1 MNNILKV
8 SLIVLAG
15 LVIAGGLFFAGSM
28 FGNLMSRRMGVS
40 APGANSQL
48 PGNGPG
54 NPGGVQPNQNGNSG
68 IMPGQRG
75 GLRQGQQGGP
85 MQRGGGRMGG
95 RNGGPGMGGWMSP
108 GGMMQGQNI
117 TPLTADEAKKA
128 AQDYITSLK
137 IDGLEVGEVLTFN
150 TNAYVVVKETATGNG
165 AFELMVD
172 PFNKIA
178 HPLMGPASAW
188 NLKYGGVLQANRP
201 YRPMMMGQNAG
212 ATATPAATPA
222 ATAAPAA
229 TPADISADMPI
240 SADQAIKDAQT
251 YLDAHYAGTTAA
263 TTAFKFY
270 GYYTIDFLKDG
281 KVIGKLSV
289 NGYNG
294 QVVGRAWRGI
304 VTSNP

>member
-40 APGANSQL
+40 APRTNSQL
-48 PGNGPG
+48 PGNGSG
-54 NPGGVQPNQNGNSG
+54 NPGDVQPNRNGNNG
-68 IMPGQRG
+68 TMPGRG
-75 GLRQGQQGGP
+75 GMRQGQPDGP
-85 MQRGGGRMGG
+85 MQRGGGPGVGDRMGP
-95 RNGGPGMGGWMSP
+95 GGPGM

-137 IDGLEVGEVLTFN
+137 IDGLEIGEVLTFD

-172 PFNKIA
+172 PFNRVA

-188 NLKYGGVLQANRP
+188 NLKYGGVLQANMP
-201 YRPMMMGQNAG
+201 YRAMMQGRNAG
-212 ATATPAATPA
+212 ATATPA

-229 TPADISADMPI
+229 TPADVSAELPI
-240 SADQAIKDAQT
+240 SAEQAIKDAQT

-263 TTAFKFY
+263 TTALKFY
-270 GYYTIDFLKDG
+270 GYYSVDFLKDG

-294 QVVGRAWRGI
+294 QVVGHAWRGTI
-304 VTSNP
+304 NQ

>member
-1 MNNILKV
+1 MKNILKV

-28 FGNLMSRRMGVS
+28 FGNFVSRRMGVS
-40 APGANSQL
+40 APGTNSRL
-48 PGNGPG
+48 SGNGSG
-54 NPGGVQPNQNGNSG
+54 NPGDVQPRNGNNG
-68 IMPGQRG
+68 TMPMPGRG
-75 GLRQGQQGGP
+75 GMRQEQQGGP
-85 MQRGGGRMGG
+85 MQRGGGPGVGDRMGP
-95 RNGGPGMGGWMSP
+95 GGPGM

-137 IDGLEVGEVLTFN
+137 INGLEIGEVLTFD

-172 PFNKIA
+172 PFNKVA

-188 NLKYGGVLQANRP
+188 NLKYGGVLQANMP
-201 YRPMMMGQNAG
+201 YRPMMGQNAG
-212 ATATPAATPA
+212 ATATPAATV
-222 ATAAPAA
+222 APAA
-229 TPADISADMPI
+229 TPADVSADMPI
-240 SADQAIKDAQT
+240 SAEQAIKDAQT
-251 YLDAHYAGTTAA
+251 YLDAHYAGATAA
-263 TTAFKFY
+263 TTALKFY
-270 GYYTIDFLKDG
+270 GYYSIDFLKDG

-294 QVVGRAWRGI
+294 LVVGHAWRGT
-304 VTSNP
+304 VTSIP

>member
-28 FGNLMSRRMGVS
+28 FGNLMSRRMGVT
-40 APGANSQL
+40 APGTNSQL
-48 PGNGPG
+48 PGNGFG
-54 NPGGVQPNQNGNSG
+54 NPGDAQPNRNGNNG
-68 IMPGQRG
+68 TMPMPGRG
-75 GLRQGQQGGP
+75 GMRQGQQGG
-85 MQRGGGRMGG
+85 GRMGG
-95 RNGGPGMGGWMSP
+95 PGFGGGMGP

-128 AQDYITSLK
+128 AQDYIALLE
-137 IDGLEVGEVLTFN
+137 INGLEIGEVLTFD

-172 PFNKIA
+172 PYNKVA
-178 HPLMGPASAW
+178 HPLMGPTSAW
-188 NLKYGGVLQANRP
+188 NLKYGGVLQANMP
-201 YRPMMMGQNAG
+201 YRQMIKGQNAG
-212 ATATPAATPA
+212 ATPTPA

-229 TPADISADMPI
+229 TPADVSAELPI
-240 SADQAIKDAQT
+240 SAEQAIKDAQT

-263 TTAFKFY
+263 TTALKFY
-270 GYYTIDFLKDG
+270 GYYSIDFLKDG

-294 QVVGRAWRGI
+294 QVVGHAWRGT
-304 VTSNP
+304 VTQ